1 MTNILTFGKIPGV
14 DKYDVETIINVANV
28 YSSHIVM
35 MFCNNREQLQWHYD
49 LISEG
54 FANMNLHSARIP
66 VISISDSVESMTEY
80 RFFPI
85 NNEVLVYMEKMESLF
100 AFAAA
105 KVKTKWTGFVEG
117 TVIKGSEP
125 KPKPNTRELT
135 GPIMTDSINTFVY
148 FKNSYDPI
156 ATIR

>member
-14 DKYDVETIINVANV
+14 NKYDIETIINVANV

-35 MFCNNREQLQWHYD
+35 MFCNNKEQLQWHYD
-49 LISEG
+49 LITEG

-66 VISISDSVESMTEY
+66 VISISDSIESMTEY

-85 NNEVLVYMEKMESLF
+85 NNEVLVYMEKMEPLF
-100 AFAAA
+100 APFAAA

-117 TVIKGSEP
+117 TVIRGST
-125 KPKPNTRELT
+125 PKPNTRELT
-135 GPIMTDSINTFVY
+135 GPIMTDSINNFVY
-148 FKNSYDPI
+148 FKNSYDPH
-156 ATIR
+156 TYN